1 MNLELVTQVLLL
13 IIAIGLLWKGAGW
26 VVHSACCI
34 ACRFDLPEAVIGAT
48 IVALGTSAPEIVV
61 TLVAALTGK
70 PDISVGNVVGSN
82 IFNLGFILG
91 GCATIWAIPT
101 SRQLV
106 LRDAPALLLAALLLL
121 LFLSDGTLSRWEGM
135 SMVVILGSY
144 VLYLINRRSF
154 APDEAEE
161 IPIQAARPRDYFIL
175 LLGLASVISGAH
187 LLVSGASSL
196 ARGLGLSEWAIGVT
210 VVAAG
215 TSLPELATAV
225 VALHRGRSSLMA
237 GTLVGSDLFNVL
249 GVLGLAAFLQPL
261 TIHPGARL
269 SLVMMAA
276 MMAVLLLF
284 MRSGWRLSRME
295 GACLILMACLRWSH
309 DLAPELWP

>member
-1 MNLELVTQVLLL
+1 MNLEPLTDGLL
-13 IIAIGLLWKGAGW
+13 ILVAIGLLWKGAGW
-26 VVHSACCI
+26 VVHSACCV
-34 ACRFDLPEAVIGAT
+34 ACRFKLPEAVIGAT

-61 TLVAALTGK
+61 TLVAALSGK

-82 IFNLGFILG
+82 IFNLGIILG

-101 SRQLV
+101 TRQLV

-121 LFLSDGTLSRWEGM
+121 LFLSDGTLGRWEGM
-135 SMVVILGSY
+135 SMMVILGGY
-144 VLYLINRRSF
+144 VLYLVNRGELEG
-154 APDEAEE
+154 DEAEE
-161 IPIQAARPRDYFIL
+161 IPIQPARTRDYFIL
-175 LLGLASVISGAH
+175 LLGLVSVISGAH
-187 LLVSGASSL
+187 LLVRGASSV
-196 ARGLGLSEWAIGVT
+196 AAAFGLSEWAIGVT

-225 VALHRGRSSLMA
+225 VAVHRGRSALMA

-261 TIHPGARL
+261 TIDTDAHL
-269 SLVMMAA
+269 SLWMMAA

-295 GACLILMACLRWSH
+295 GACLILMACLRWSR

>member
-1 MNLELVTQVLLL
+1 MSLEPLTDGLL
-13 IIAIGLLWKGAGW
+13 ILVAIGLLWKGAGW
-26 VVHSACCI
+26 VVHSACCV
-34 ACRFDLPEAVIGAT
+34 ACRFKLPEAVIGAT

-61 TLVAALTGK
+61 TLVAALSGK

-101 SRQLV
+101 TRQLV

-121 LFLSDGTLSRWEGM
+121 FFLSDGTLGRWEGM
-135 SMVVILGSY
+135 SMVVILGGY
-144 VLYLINRRSF
+144 VLYLVNRGGLEM
-154 APDEAEE
+154 DEAEE
-161 IPIQAARPRDYFIL
+161 IPIHPARARDYFIL
-175 LLGLASVISGAH
+175 LLGLASIISGAH
-187 LLVSGASSL
+187 LLVTGASSI
-196 ARGLGLSEWAIGVT
+196 AAALGLSQWAIGVT

-225 VALHRGRSSLMA
+225 VAVRRGRSALMA

-249 GVLGLAAFLQPL
+249 GVLGLAAFLKPL
-261 TIHPGARL
+261 TIAPGAQT
-269 SLVMMAA
+269 SLWLMVA
-276 MMAVLLLF
+276 MMGVLLLF

-295 GACLILMACLRWSH
+295 GACLILMACLRWSR
-309 DLAPELWP
+309 DLAPEFWH

>member
-1 MNLELVTQVLLL
+1 MNLESATNTLL
-13 IIAIGLLWKGAGW
+13 ILLAIGLLWKGAGW
-26 VVHSACCI
+26 VVHSACRV
-34 ACRFDLPEAVIGAT
+34 ACRFKLSEAVIGAT

-70 PDISVGNVVGSN
+70 PNISVGTVVGSN

-101 SRQLV
+101 TRQLV
-106 LRDAPALLLAALLLL
+106 LRDAPALLMAALLLL
-121 LFLSDGTLSRWEGM
+121 FFLSDGTLGRWEGM

-144 VLYLINRRSF
+144 VLYLVNRGELT
-154 APDEAEE
+154 DEPEE
-161 IPIQAARPRDYFIL
+161 IPIQPARPRDYFVL
-175 LLGLASVISGAH
+175 VLGLASILSGAH
-187 LLVSGASSL
+187 LLVSAASSI
-196 ARGLGLSEWAIGVT
+196 AAALGLSQWTIAVT

-225 VALHRGRSSLMA
+225 VAVHRGRSALMA

-249 GVLGLAAFLQPL
+249 GVLGLAAFLNPL
-261 TIHPGARL
+261 TITPAAQT
-269 SLVMMAA
+269 SLLLMAA

-295 GACLILMACLRWSH
+295 GACLILMACLRWSR
-309 DLAPELWP
+309 DLAPGFWH